1 MMTEN
6 PRSHKIPK
14 RIAALTAIA
23 AALEVPAAYAYL
35 DPGSGGL
42 LLQLFFGGLA
52 GVAVVVKLY
61 WHRLLVL
68 LKIKESPPPEPDA
81 DPDSN
86 VPGQS

>member
-1 MMTEN
+1 M
-6 PRSHKIPK
+6 
-14 RIAALTAIA
+14 AAIA
-23 AALEVPAAYAYL
+23 ATLEVPAAYAYL

-52 GVAVVVKLY
+52 GLAVVVRLY

-81 DPDSN
+81 DSDSN
-86 VPGQS
+86 LPDQS